1 MLKKNL
7 AILSVIAM
15 ILLINFEGYTQ
26 NLNFE
31 KVAVKHKILP
41 QQPLADE
48 IVTYNSVFKP
58 VDLELS
64 KAQLESMRTKNL
76 VLEGFTY
83 QEENADVT
91 IELVVDVLKFNSK
104 DVLDKSTSKKV
115 GETKVEVPQF
125 QYEISYDYP
134 YTIKVIDNTT
144 GNVLLEEGDVMAIS
158 YVYPEKSYAPS
169 QSKLAN
175 MYEDAKGRLISNV
188 RKTGMNKVLAVTRSM
203 VNSQFGYPVTTLNF
217 ELSYVK
223 KYKKFDYSDLYGA
236 FEDMRLGLNQLK
248 DDWYVQSMNG
258 SSLQKALDVFNKAK
272 QEYSP
277 GSKKVRI
284 NEKVVFMI
292 NHNAAI
298 CNFFLKNFA
307 ECESSIA
314 GIGAK
319 ASYQLRENKSF
330 LKKYLPET
338 EGRFTANNIEYK

>member
-1 MLKKNL
+1 MKKNL
-7 AILSVIAM
+7 AILSVIAI

-31 KVAVKHKILP
+31 SVAVKHRSLP
-41 QQPLADE
+41 QQPLAE
-48 IVTYNSVFKP
+48 GLVTYNSLFKP
-58 VDLELS
+58 VDIELS
-64 KAQLESMRTKNL
+64 RAQLESMRTKNL

-91 IELVVDVLKFNSK
+91 IELIVDVLKFNSR
-104 DVLDKSTSKKV
+104 DILDKSTKKKE
-115 GETKVEVPQF
+115 GETEVTVPQF
-125 QYEISYDYP
+125 QYSINYDYP

-144 GNVLLEEGDVMAIS
+144 GSVLLEEGDVMPIS
-158 YVYPEKSYAPS
+158 YVYPEKSYAAS

-175 MYEDAKGRLISNV
+175 MYEDAKGRLISNI
-188 RKTGMNKVLAVTRSM
+188 RKTGMNKVLALTKSM

-236 FEDMRLGLNQLK
+236 FEDMRYGLNQLK
-248 DDWYVQSMNG
+248 EDWYVQAMDG
-258 SSLQKALDVFNKAK
+258 SSLQKALDVFTKAK

-277 GSKKVRI
+277 GAKKVRI
-284 NEKVVFMI
+284 NEKVAFMI

-307 ECESSIA
+307 DCESSMA
-314 GIGAK
+314 GIGKK
-319 ASYQLRENKSF
+319 AAYQMKSNQKF
-330 LKKYLPET
+330 LKKYLQET
-338 EGRFTANNIEYK
+338 EERFTANNIDYK